1 MSPEIRAFEFAL
13 GLFSVLV
20 GLAIAHIV
28 TSFSRLVRRGS
39 RLSWDPLALLA
50 ALFAMLIAINMWFD
64 LWHVRDVASS
74 RQYFFYLWTIAEL
87 LLVYLMA
94 TVSLPE
100 EPDREGDLRNFYEH
114 NRRRFWILV
123 LLFRISYT
131 AHWFYYSAYQQ
142 ENWTRMAID
151 VGAGFVVP
159 IVLLLTASRA
169 TNYAGVLLLTGLL
182 LWGFRSSS
190 LT

>member
-94 TVSLPE
+94 TVSSRKNQTE
-100 EPDREGDLRNFYEH
+100 RANCETSTSTTEGDFGPWYCCSEYH
-114 NRRRFWILV
+114 
-123 LLFRISYT
+123 T
-131 AHWFYYSAYQQ
+131 Q
-142 ENWTRMAID
+142 
-151 VGAGFVVP
+151 
-159 IVLLLTASRA
+159 
-169 TNYAGVLLLTGLL
+169 LTGSITQPISKRIGREWRLM
-182 LWGFRSSS
+182 
-190 LT
+190 

>member
-1 MSPEIRAFEFAL
+1 MSPEIRSFEFAL

-20 GLAIAHIV
+20 GLAIADIA

-39 RLSWDPLALLA
+39 RVSWDPLALLA
-50 ALFAMLIAINMWFD
+50 ALFALLVAVNMWFD
-64 LWHVRDVASS
+64 LWHVRDVAGS
-74 RQYFFYLWTIAEL
+74 RHYFFYLWTVAEL
-87 LLVYLMA
+87 FLVYLMA

-100 EPDREGDLRNFYEH
+100 EPDREGDLRTYYEH
-114 NRRRFWILV
+114 NRRHFWTLV

-131 AHWFYYSAYQQ
+131 AHWFYYSAYQEQ
-142 ENWTRMAID
+142 NWTRVALD

-159 IVLLLTASRA
+159 VVLLLTASRA
-169 TNYAGVLLLTGLL
+169 ANATGLVLLIGLL
-182 LWGFRSSS
+182 LWGFRNSS